1 MRKLTSVFIVACVVV
16 STAVVSTQHRRYWT
30 GKLDAALVQ
39 TAKAGGAEPVNA
51 VIRLRP
57 GTADQFL
64 THLSQHG
71 LKPASVTGDVVA
83 IQLPAAMLRPIALDR
98 DVVHLSLP

>member
-16 STAVVSTQHRRYWT
+16 STAVFSTQHRRHWT

-39 TAKAGGAEPVNA
+39 TAKHGGAEPVGA

-57 GTADQFL
+57 GTTDEFVA
-64 THLSQHG
+64 HLSQHG
-71 LKPASVTGDVVA
+71 LKPLSVTGDLVA
-83 IQLPAAMLRPIALDR
+83 VQLPAAMLRSIALDH

>member
-16 STAVVSTQHRRYWT
+16 STAVVSTQQQRHWT
-30 GKLDAALVQ
+30 AKLDASLVQ
-39 TAKAGGAEPVNA
+39 TAKQGGAQPVNT

-57 GTADQFL
+57 GTTGEFVA
-64 THLSQHG
+64 HLSEHG
-71 LKPASVTGDVVA
+71 LKPTPVGADVIAV
-83 IQLPAAMLRPIALDR
+83 QLPAAMLRPIALDR